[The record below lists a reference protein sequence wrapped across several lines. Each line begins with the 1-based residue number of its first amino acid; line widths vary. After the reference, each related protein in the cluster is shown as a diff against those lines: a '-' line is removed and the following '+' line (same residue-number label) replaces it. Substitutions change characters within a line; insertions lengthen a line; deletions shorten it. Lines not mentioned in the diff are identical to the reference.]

1 MTPREIEREAFRELS
16 QADDAW
22 SAELTRQFGKAAGD
36 VRYTLAGHGAAGSR
50 LRKLH
55 DNREALRAA
64 WEDARIAADNR
75 AYIADA

>member
-36 VRYTLAGHGAAGSR
+36 VRYTAQGMGDEGSP
-50 LRKLH
+50 LRALH
-55 DNREALRAA
+55 DHRQVCLGYWEAALDRCRYQVAA
-64 WEDARIAADNR
+64 
-75 AYIADA
+75 